1 MEELNKKAKEALE
14 NYMSSKENNINGLNF
29 DNLVDTLNLLRI
41 ERDQEC
47 INYWRKVHNNKNT
60 YHA

>member
-1 MEELNKKAKEALE
+1 MEELDKKAKEALE
-14 NYMSSKENNINGLNF
+14 KYISSKENNINGLNF

-47 INYWRKVHNNKNT
+47 INYWRNIYKNNINKD
-60 YHA
+60 A